1 VPADAVLS
9 NALMAAGGTTKDA
22 DMKKIRIERDGEALW
37 PGRSLQE
44 AVAAGHTLDQALLR
58 DGDQI
63 VIAKRKDGRFEARSA
78 GVPAVAGARRR
89 PERRSGAWRTPLLY
103 VRRHGLRPA
112 GSRVCR
118 RGVRRP
124 DPIPGRTM
132 MRRPSPFPLRVPA
145 LAAIALALA
154 SGSAAAQQP
163 PDSLAA
169 RPLASR
175 ASLEELVRRLEKD
188 RADPALLARVRAR
201 LTEGDFQ
208 TGDRILLEVRDE
220 PSLTDTFAVSPEREL
235 RLPSPTI
242 GVLPLRGVLRS
253 EFEPA
258 VTAYLAQFLRRPVVS
273 ARPLLRLSVQ
283 GEVVRAGFY
292 GVPADAVLSDAL
304 MAAGGTTKDADMK
317 KIRIERDGEALWQG
331 RSLQEA
337 VAAGHTLDQA
347 LLRDG
352 DQIVVAKRKDG
363 GFQDNLRFLWIV
375 VSLAGGIYGLSR
387 AF

>member
-1 VPADAVLS
+1 
-9 NALMAAGGTTKDA
+9 
-22 DMKKIRIERDGEALW
+22 
-37 PGRSLQE
+37 
-44 AVAAGHTLDQALLR
+44 
-58 DGDQI
+58 
-63 VIAKRKDGRFEARSA
+63 
-78 GVPAVAGARRR
+78 
-89 PERRSGAWRTPLLY
+89 
-103 VRRHGLRPA
+103 
-112 GSRVCR
+112 
-118 RGVRRP
+118 
-124 DPIPGRTM
+124 M

-235 RLPSPTI
+235 RLPSPTV

-258 VTAYLAQFLRRPVVS
+258 VTAYLAQFLRRLVVS